1 MRKNIDGT
9 KCLREGLEGKDF
21 AVAAAVAGQV
31 IGAAVA
37 WLQQLGIIT
46 VLLSV
51 TVGATMTYWI
61 QVSTQK
67 SNWKREILIRDV
79 DNLYGPLLNEVGSI
93 RLALEKGKFLKHFIP
108 ATETWTLVTTT
119 YYRFLLDD
127 DLRQRLVGFYE
138 KVDVLRSL
146 EFKAVTI
153 VINLFHEKLKERF
166 GEDFVNWDCMV
177 LSYNKDGTWQGS
189 SIDLNDFPLGI
200 NPIQA
205 TRERMTESDH
215 WGLEV
220 KLVRRG
226 TSTWESH
233 TDIENEGKYES
244 AVARTLEEMRTNPI
258 AKEIQSKVEMLQRNA
273 SDMEKTL
280 EKIIEAPWGL

>member
-9 KCLREGLEGKDF
+9 KCLHEGLEGKDF

-61 QVSTQK
+61 QESTQK
-67 SNWKREILIRDV
+67 RNWKREILVRDV
-79 DNLYGPLLNEVGSI
+79 DNIYGPLFNDVGSI
-93 RLALEKGKFLKHFIP
+93 RLALEEGRFVKHLTP
-108 ATETWTLVTTT
+108 TTETWRTVTTT

-127 DLRQRLVGFYE
+127 ALRRRLTEFYE
-138 KVDVLRSL
+138 KVGSLRNL
-146 EFKAVTI
+146 ESNALNAVI
-153 VINLFHEKLKERF
+153 DLFHEKLKEQF
-166 GEDFVNWDCMV
+166 GEDVFNADCMV
-177 LSYNKDGTWQGS
+177 LAYNKDGTWSGQG
-189 SIDLNDFPLGI
+189 IDLNDFPLGI

-205 TRERMTESDH
+205 TREKMTESDH

-220 KLVRRG
+220 KLRRRG
-226 TSTWESH
+226 TSNWEEH
-233 TDIENEGKYES
+233 TDAESEKKFES
-244 AVARTLEEMRTNPI
+244 AVAKTLEEMRANPI
-258 AKEIQSKVEMLQRNA
+258 AKEIQGKVEMLQRDA
-273 SDMEKTL
+273 TEMEKAL

>member
-1 MRKNIDGT
+1 M
-9 KCLREGLEGKDF
+9 EGRDF

-67 SNWKREILIRDV
+67 SNWKREILVRDV
-79 DNLYGPLLNEVGSI
+79 DNIYGPLLNEVGSI
-93 RLALEKGKFLKHFIP
+93 RLALEKGKFLKHSIP
-108 ATETWTLVTTT
+108 ATETWGLVTTT

-127 DLRQRLVGFYE
+127 DLRQRLVEFYE

-146 EFKAVTI
+146 ESRAVTI
-153 VINLFHEKLKERF
+153 VLDLFHEKLKEWF
-166 GEDFVNWDCMV
+166 GEDFVNWDCVV
-177 LSYNKDGTWQGS
+177 LSYNKDGTWQGRG
-189 SIDLNDFPLGI
+189 IDLNDFPRGI

-205 TRERMTESDH
+205 TKEQMTESDH

-233 TDIENEGKYES
+233 TDIESGEKYEE
-244 AVARTLEEMRTNPI
+244 AVTRTLEEISTNSI
-258 AKEIQSKVEMLQRNA
+258 AKEIQGKVETLQRDA

>member
-9 KCLREGLEGKDF
+9 KCLHEGLEGKDF

-61 QVSTQK
+61 QESTQK
-67 SNWKREILIRDV
+67 SNWKREILVRDV
-79 DNLYGPLLNEVGSI
+79 DNIYGPLLNEVGSI
-93 RLALEKGKFLKHFIP
+93 RLALERGKFLKHSIP
-108 ATETWTLVTTT
+108 ATETWALVTTT

-127 DLRQRLVGFYE
+127 LRQPLVAFYE
-138 KVDVLRSL
+138 KVDALSGL
-146 EFKAVTI
+146 ESKAVTV
-153 VINLFHEKLKERF
+153 VIGLFHEKLKERF
-166 GEDFVNWDCMV
+166 GGDFVNWDCMV
-177 LSYNKDGTWQGS
+177 LSYNKDGTWQGRG
-189 SIDLNDFPLGI
+189 IDLNDFPRGI

-205 TRERMTESDH
+205 TKEQMTESDH

-226 TSTWESH
+226 TSIWESH
-233 TDIENEGKYES
+233 TDIESGEKFEN
-244 AVARTLEEMRTNPI
+244 AVTRTLEEMSTNSI
-258 AKEIQSKVEMLQRNA
+258 VKEIQGKVETLQRNA
-273 SDMEKTL
+273 SDMEKIL